1 MITLQNVSDL
11 YPGKMVSVVDDWFEL
26 FDIETAKTEFKSYN
40 AIVEEI
46 KQEQG
51 TPEDE
56 QLNP

>member
-1 MITLQNVSDL
+1 MITLQNVSEL
-11 YPGKMVSVVDDWFEL
+11 YPWKMVSVVDDWFEL
-26 FDIETAKTEFKSYN
+26 FDIETAKTEIKSY
-40 AIVEEI
+40 AEITEQI